1 MTNYIKLVKLVDYS
15 EVGESQ
21 EQTQRW
27 LENLKVTG
35 VEHGYMLGDET
46 TSTEISEDEL
56 EQVED
61 IAVFDFIGSWYE
73 DERFYQRDIEVF
85 KHKVSGEY
93 FVVETE
99 DLWEF

>member
-1 MTNYIKLVKLVDYS
+1 MKNYIKLVKLVDYS
-15 EVGESQ
+15 EEGETQ

>member
-15 EVGESQ
+15 EEGETQ

-27 LENLKVTG
+27 LENLAVTG
-35 VEHGYMLGDET
+35 VEHGYMIGDES

-73 DERFYQRDIEVF
+73 DERFYQREIEVF

>member
-1 MTNYIKLVKLVDYS
+1 
-15 EVGESQ
+15 
-21 EQTQRW
+21 
-27 LENLKVTG
+27 
-35 VEHGYMLGDET
+35 MLGDET
-46 TSTEISEDEL
+46 TSTEISEDQL

-61 IAVFDFIGSWYE
+61 IAVFDFIGSWHE
-73 DERFYQRDIEVF
+73 DERFYPREIEVF